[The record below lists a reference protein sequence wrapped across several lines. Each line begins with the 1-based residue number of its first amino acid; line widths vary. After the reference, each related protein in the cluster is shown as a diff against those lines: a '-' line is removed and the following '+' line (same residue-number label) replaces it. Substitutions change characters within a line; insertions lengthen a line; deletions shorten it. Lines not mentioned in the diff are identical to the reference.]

1 MRDNNLFANDCEE
14 AFDDFGNFGGGFPVL
29 AVGTEVDVQLEE

>member
-14 AFDDFGNFGGGFPVL
+14 AFDGFGNIGRGFPAL
-29 AVGTEVDVQLEE
+29 AVGAEVNVQLEE